1 MSRVILAFALAPLLA
16 SLLFGWPGMLLVL
29 PVALLITGAV
39 AAPLFFFLFR
49 KRGWLKWWQVA
60 LAGFLCGLLFV
71 AFFDSPERLDIF
83 GINDSLYFGG
93 VGVFIALVFWWLG
106 LFRNTAFPAVPS
118 SPPYSMLV
126 LIPLVAL
133 AMLLL
138 RSLGPTFPAEGRI
151 IAVKGAAPSRELTVR
166 LSDGAVVETRLLRDS
181 RPTETLM
188 NQCWHLMNHWSTW
201 RFKRVYSLQSP
212 FGGGVNDC

>member
-1 MSRVILAFALAPLLA
+1 M
-16 SLLFGWPGMLLVL
+16 LFVL
-29 PVALLITGAV
+29 PFALLITGAV

-71 AFFDSPERLDIF
+71 AFVDSPERLDSF
-83 GINDSLYFGG
+83 GIKDSLYFGG
-93 VGVFIALVFWWLG
+93 VGISIALVFWWLG
-106 LFRNTAFPAVPS
+106 LFRNGAFPAVPPS
-118 SPPYSMLV
+118 LPYSMLV

-138 RSLGPTFPAEGRI
+138 RSLSVTSADGRI
-151 IAVKGAAPSRELTVR
+151 IAVKGAEPSRELTVR

-188 NQCWHLMNHWSTW
+188 NQCWHLTNHWSTW
-201 RFKRVYSLQSP
+201 RFKRVYSLESP
-212 FGGGVNDC
+212 FGGDVNDC